1 MNDVGSPTSTGT
13 VELLHVTGNAEQVN
27 LAESDRKPPE
37 LYMVYDHAVA
47 AAERNINW
55 YRTKKKPRQQLSHFL
70 RCTALLLAIVGGL
83 CPLLPDGDK
92 IDASRYGYILLAAGG
107 GLLLFDK
114 LFGLSSSWMR
124 FMAAAQEIEALLDAF
139 RVDWASEESK
149 LNTPATT
156 SGSDSR
162 FQLIKDFLINM
173 HAIIGRE
180 TNEWKAEFQKGVVHF
195 ETLLRQQSEGGGA
208 KNRR

>member
-1 MNDVGSPTSTGT
+1 MNDVGSLDAGG
-13 VELLHVTGNAEQVN
+13 VELQHAAGNTERADFAEG
-27 LAESDRKPPE
+27 DRKLPE
-37 LYMVYDHAVA
+37 LCAVYKHAVA

-55 YRTKKKPRQQLSHFL
+55 YLTKKKPKQQLSYFV

-83 CPLLPDGDK
+83 CPLLPEVGK

-139 RVDWASEESK
+139 RVDWASEKSK
-149 LNTPATT
+149 LNTIATT
-156 SGSDSR
+156 SSSDPR

-173 HAIIGRE
+173 HAIIERE
-180 TNEWKAEFQKGVVHF
+180 TNEWRAEFQKGVVHF
-195 ETLLRQQSEGGGA
+195 ETLLRQQSEGSGA
-208 KNRR
+208 KSRR